1 LDSFQTS
8 PFLIGALTGSVPSYL
23 LGLLVGWL
31 RRERLL
37 LGFAITSSHA
47 VKKGLQNLH
56 AIYDRMPVSG
66 LDSHEIV
73 LQNIGNRPLT
83 HLPVRIQSEPGSKI
97 VAVEIQPPH
106 GAAPAHESSN
116 DCTAIVKIDL
126 LNPRESLI
134 VRLTVA
140 NASALTLA
148 VTARAENLSVRRIPQ
163 PPGD

>member
-1 LDSFQTS
+1 VLGNLEASQ
-8 PFLIGALTGSVPSYL
+8 FLIGALTGSVPSYL
-23 LGLLVGWL
+23 LGLLVGWI

-47 VKKGLQNLH
+47 VKKGLRNLH
-56 AIYDRMPVSG
+56 AIYDHMPVSN

-73 LQNIGNRPLT
+73 LRNIGNRPLT
-83 HLPVRIQSEPGSKI
+83 NLPVRIQSEPGSKI
-97 VAVEIQPPH
+97 VAVEIRPPH
-106 GAAPAHESSN
+106 GAAPAYELGH
-116 DCTAIVKIDL
+116 DCKAIVRIDL

-148 VTARAENLSVRRIPQ
+148 VTARAENLSVRRMSA
-163 PPGD
+163 